1 MHWSIFI
8 HFCGWLALM
17 VLHLQWGLVE
27 GPTAMKSMLVLLSF
41 YFFFSLRRFPN
52 LGFILVFSS
61 VIQLLITPFLSLR
74 SGMPF
79 ALATGY
85 DEVAYFNL
93 VFPAIYA
100 LALGVF
106 WPVSTSRLEAVNF
119 KNQIEAIPV
128 NILIK
133 WLFVVG
139 SIMMTMPIFG
149 RIPIAGA
156 ILDYSWK
163 AIYMVAAIFFLRK
176 EWGWLLVAVGLLMA
190 RAFAT
195 SFFFEPG
202 MFLLMALIVMIYARW
217 IRRSTA
223 LLVCLTGMVS
233 LPVIQSAKSTFRM
246 EAFGNNEV
254 TYANR
259 ISMFVEALDWS
270 EIGDRE
276 AVFEADLLLRLNQGF
291 YDSHVYRRELFQ
303 NNTIVPS
310 FFSVVIPRFLWPNK
324 PAFDNGKLKD
334 LGDYRNM
341 GSSFITISQVCESL
355 NSWGRNGGVL
365 FLWLYGFSL
374 MMIVRRLALRADIA
388 TLLMPV
394 LFIHVVRAEADF
406 THVASSLIHGGI
418 AIWLTTKI
426 LGHLCHQSTVK
437 D

>member
-1 MHWSIFI
+1 MHWSIVINFS
-8 HFCGWLALM
+8 GWLALM
-17 VLHLQWGLVE
+17 VVHLHLHLVGE
-27 GPTAMKSMLVLLSF
+27 ATAMKSMLVLLFF
-41 YFFFSLRRFPN
+41 YLFFSFRRFPN
-52 LGFILVFSS
+52 LGFVLVLSS
-61 VIQLLITPFLSLR
+61 VIQLLIAPSVSLR
-74 SGMPF
+74 LGMPF
-79 ALATGY
+79 ALAMGY
-85 DEVAYFNL
+85 DEVEYFKL

-106 WPVSTSRLEAVNF
+106 WPVSTRKFDAVSF

-139 SIMMTMPIFG
+139 SIMMTMPILG

-163 AIYMVAAIFFLRK
+163 AIYMIAMLFYLRK
-176 EWGWLLVAVGLLMA
+176 EWEWLLVAVGLLLA
-190 RAFAT
+190 RALAA

-217 IRRSTA
+217 IWRSTA
-223 LLVCLTGMVS
+223 LLVCLIGMVS
-233 LPVIQSAKSTFRM
+233 IPVVQSAKSTFRM

-270 EIGDRE
+270 EVGGRE
-276 AVFEADLLLRLNQGF
+276 AVFETDVLLRLNQGF
-291 YDSHVYRRELFQ
+291 YDSHVYRRDLFQ
-303 NNTIVPS
+303 DNTIVPS
-310 FFSVVIPRFLWPNK
+310 FFSVVIPRFLWPDK
-324 PAFDNGKLKD
+324 PSFNNQKLKD
-334 LGDYRNM
+334 LGNYRNM
-341 GSSFITISQVCESL
+341 GSSFISISQVCESL
-355 NSWGRNGGVL
+355 NSWGRNGGVV
-365 FLWLYGFSL
+365 FLWVYGFSL
-374 MMIVRRLALRADIA
+374 MMLVRRLALRADIT

-418 AIWLTTKI
+418 AIWLTAKI
-426 LGHLCHQSTVK
+426 LGHICHQSTFN